1 MACLHAAC
9 RTTADVSVNT
19 ESSTST
25 RKGREG
31 DKDGTTQTKR
41 SQTGGGRLIASSGG
55 SGRSASR
62 GKRGAGGIKVESS
75 VITGGGDGS
84 VDAIVLSPDLVADTA
99 LASLNIHSGIVLLED
114 GIMRKTSAKNAVSTV
129 AKEASSGGHGSRR
142 GSGSGGG
149 VEMQSG
155 GQSNLGGGHQDSWL
169 HLSRLYAALGERDAL
184 VGVAARASQVE
195 GTR

>member
-9 RTTADVSVNT
+9 RTTADILVNA
-19 ESSTST
+19 ESSAST
-25 RKGREG
+25 RKRREG
-31 DKDGTTQTKR
+31 DKDGNTQARR

-55 SGRSASR
+55 SGRSAAG
-62 GKRGAGGIKVESS
+62 GKRGARGIAVESNA
-75 VITGGGDGS
+75 VAGGGDGS

-114 GIMRKTSAKNAVSTV
+114 GIMRKISAKQAVSAV
-129 AKEASSGGHGSRR
+129 GKEASSGGRGSRGGG
-142 GSGSGGG
+142 GSGRS
-149 VEMQSG
+149 VETQSR
-155 GQSNLGGGHQDSWL
+155 GQSNVGEGHQDSWL

-184 VGVAARASQVE
+184 VGVAARASRLE